1 MTNKTIPQLIK
12 SATRHFNEFIRNR
25 DQDKP
30 CISCGKY
37 NATQAGHFYSA
48 GHYPAL
54 RFDEDNCHK
63 QCVGCNHFKSGN
75 LIEYEKNLRRR
86 IGDDRV
92 EMLHMRAGYYKKNGY
107 KWDRFHLEEVIREY
121 RERKKICSTTSTK

>member
-1 MTNKTIPQLIK
+1 MKTIPQLIK
-12 SATRHFNEFIRNR
+12 SATRHFNEYIRNR

-37 NATQAGHFYSA
+37 TTLQAGHFYSA

-54 RFDEDNCHK
+54 RYDEDNTWG
-63 QCVGCNHFKSGN
+63 QCLPCNYFRSGN

-92 EMLHMRAGYYKKNGY
+92 ESLHLRAGYYKRNGY

-121 RERKKICSTTSTK
+121 REKKKIYTGSSTK